1 MLEETAT
8 LVIRNRHFSY
18 LTSFD
23 MNVCIERCG
32 CVYRTIL
39 MCVSNEVR
47 YRNNCFV
54 SAIVVGF

>member
-8 LVIRNRHFSY
+8 LVMQNRHFSY

-47 YRNNCFV
+47 QH
-54 SAIVVGF
+54 SK